1 MSYRL
6 ARFIDA
12 PLQPGVKRKVAR
24 EPFQRLFAEVK
35 ILETVSRFSHWL
47 HRAEAGC

>member
-6 ARFIDA
+6 AHFIDA
-12 PLQPGVKRKVAR
+12 WLQPDVKRRAVR

-35 ILETVSRFSHWL
+35 ILETVSRFSDWL
-47 HRAEAGC
+47 HQAEAGC